1 VFHSLIGN
9 IGHLSIILSFVSS
22 LLAAYGYFNAS
33 NATIEKEKS
42 WLNFSRIV
50 FYVHCLS
57 VFGIVASLFGIIY
70 NHYYEYYYAWSHSSN
85 NLPTHFMISCF
96 WEGQE
101 GSFLLWMFW
110 HSILGIILMNTQ
122 REWEAPMMSVFALV
136 QAFLASMI
144 LGIVFFDVKLG
155 SSPFILLRDFMT
167 DAPVFKLQPEFV
179 PKDGTGLNPLL
190 QNYWMVI
197 HPPTLFLGFAT
208 TLIPFSFCIAGL
220 WKGKYKEW
228 IRPALPWAHF
238 SALVLGI
245 GILMGGYW
253 AYETLNFGGYWNW
266 DPVENAVY
274 VPWLILVASIHSMIV
289 FNKNNTALKT
299 AIIMVITS
307 FLLILY
313 STFLTRSGI
322 LGNASVHSFTDLG
335 LSGQLLV
342 YLLAFVALSI
352 YLVARSWKHIPSD
365 KHEASVWS
373 REFWVF
379 MGVTTLCLAAFQ
391 IIATTSI
398 PVYNAISNGLGIKS
412 SLALPADQVEHYS
425 KFQVWFS
432 ALIALFSGT
441 GQFFYWKKMDKEK
454 LQKAIYT
461 PLVVTL
467 LTVSAIIG
475 FTKISNISYIVLLT
489 TAVYSLVS
497 NISIFTSLIKQNPS
511 LSGGA
516 VAHMGIAMML
526 IGVLYSAGYSKI
538 ISNNTSGLLYSK
550 EFTTQMNQDN
560 VLLFRNDKIKM
571 GDYNVSYKG
580 PRIEADGMPGYINK
594 EQIRVIEDKY
604 KAILYKDA
612 VWKDKVYFKK
622 GDTIHYMPEN
632 TFYEMEF
639 TKADGVGFTLYPR
652 AQVNKEMG
660 LLASPDIKK
669 MWGKDLY
676 SHVSSIPD
684 PNEEKDWSPLELK
697 DLSIGDTF
705 LVNDYYAIFENVE
718 RVSEVEEIPLSESDA
733 AVKAHIKILGKNQ
746 DVYMEP
752 IFVIHNQM
760 IGRVSDDNL
769 GLGIRLTLMN
779 IDPKSGKFTLGMNTT
794 QKDWVILKA
803 MEKPLIDLLWGGS
816 FMVMFGFIIAIRRRY
831 SEFKRE
837 QP

>member
-1 VFHSLIGN
+1 MFHSLIGN
-9 IGHLSIILSFVSS
+9 IGHLSIIISFVSAIVAS
-22 LLAAYGYFNAS
+22 IGYFL
-33 NATIEKEKS
+33 ATKAKQDLVKNS
-42 WLNFSRIV
+42 WINFSRIV
-50 FYVHCLS
+50 FGIHFASVISIVTCL
-57 VFGIVASLFGIIY
+57 FLIIY

-110 HSILGIILMNTQ
+110 HGVLGLILIFTQ
-122 REWEAPMMSVFALV
+122 KQWESPMMSVFAAV

-144 LGIVFFDVKLG
+144 LGVVIFDVKFG

-220 WKGKYKEW
+220 SMGKYREW
-228 IRPALPWAHF
+228 IKPSLPWAHF
-238 SALVLGI
+238 SALILGI

-274 VPWLILVASIHSMIV
+274 VPWLVLVAAIHSMIV

-299 AIIMVITS
+299 AIVLTITS

-335 LSGQLLV
+335 LSGQLLI
-342 YLLAFVALSI
+342 YLLAFVGLSI
-352 YLVARSWKHIPSD
+352 YLVVINWRKIPSD
-365 KHEASVWS
+365 TDEVSVWS
-373 REFWVF
+373 REFWIF
-379 MGVTTLCLAAFQ
+379 MGITTLCLAAFQ

-398 PVYNAISNGLGIKS
+398 PVYNSILNGLGVQS

-425 KFQVWFS
+425 KFQLWFS
-432 ALIALFSGT
+432 AFIAIFSGT
-441 GQFFYWKKMDKEK
+441 GQFFYWRKMDKS
-454 LQKAIYT
+454 LISKALYT
-461 PLVVTL
+461 PAIITL
-467 LTVSAIIG
+467 LSASLIISL
-475 FTKISNISYIVLLT
+475 TKINNISYIFLLIT
-489 TAVYSLVS
+489 SIYSLVS
-497 NISIFTSLIKQNPS
+497 NTHILINHLKHSPKF
-511 LSGGA
+511 SGGA
-516 VAHMGIAMML
+516 VAHMGVALML
-526 IGVLYSAGYSKI
+526 IGVLYSAGYSKV

-550 EFTTQMNQDN
+550 EFSTQMNQEN
-560 VLLFRNDKIKM
+560 VLLFRNEKIKM
-571 GDYNVSYKG
+571 ADLEAKYLGQ
-580 PRIEADGMPGYINK
+580 RIEVAGMPGYINK
-594 EQIRVIEDKY
+594 EKTRQLETPY
-604 KAILYKDA
+604 KAILYEDA
-612 VWKDKVYFKK
+612 IWDGTTYFKK
-622 GDTIHYMPEN
+622 GDTIQYQHEN
-632 TFYEMEF
+632 TFYEIEF
-639 TKADGVGFTLYPR
+639 TKANGTKFTLFPR

-669 MWGKDLY
+669 MGNKDLY

-684 PNEEKDWSPLELK
+684 PNETKEWSDLEIKQLG
-697 DLSIGDTF
+697 IGDTF
-705 LVNDYYAIFENVE
+705 LVNDYYAILEKLE
-718 RVSEVEEIPLSESDA
+718 RVDEVQEIPLGGSDV
-733 AVKAHIKILGKNQ
+733 AVKAFIKVLTKDGFE
-746 DVYMEP
+746 YLSP

-779 IDPKSGKFTLGMNTT
+779 IDPNSGKFSIGINTT

-803 MEKPLIDLLWGGS
+803 MEKPYIDLLWMGS
-816 FMVMFGFIIAIRRRY
+816 FFVMAGFIIAIRRRNAEK
-831 SEFKRE
+831 SI
-837 QP
+837 